1 MLLCAPP
8 QHHLSDTRDLL
19 STNSQ
24 GVSYAQYVVPNCR
37 HFAGGNDPRCFSC
50 HYAGSR
56 GRTAAEAVAAH
67 ATSRPSIAA
76 AAPMSNMPGMG
87 MAAVE
92 DITGV
97 QPRGR

>member
-1 MLLCAPP
+1 MRNTLFQTVATSLAVMT
-8 QHHLSDTRDLL
+8 L
-19 STNSQ
+19 
-24 GVSYAQYVVPNCR
+24 GVSLATTPVLAGAR
-37 HFAGGNDPRCFSC
+37 H
-50 HYAGSR
+50 
-56 GRTAAEAVAAH
+56 AAEAVAAH